1 MSIFRPT
8 KIVERITD
16 VTPSMLHEMDVKAV
30 LLDVDNT
37 LTSYQSH
44 EPVKGAVEWT
54 HQMSAEGF
62 QLLIV
67 SNNYQSRVEPFAA
80 KFGIG
85 FITFAMK
92 PLPFGYIKAK
102 GLLKMEAS
110 DCVIIGDQVFT
121 DITGAN
127 MSGMKSIL
135 LSPVEQENSAF
146 FKLRRHLEKPIR
158 EKYK

>member
-1 MSIFRPT
+1 MSIFQPT
-8 KIVERITD
+8 KIVEKITD
-16 VTPSMLHEMDVKAV
+16 VTPELLRGMGVKAV

-37 LTSYQSH
+37 LTSYKSH
-44 EPVKGAVEWT
+44 EPVEGAVEWT
-54 HQMSAEGF
+54 HRMTAEGF

-92 PLPFGYIKAK
+92 PLPFGYVKAK
-102 GLLKMEAS
+102 RMLKMKAS

-135 LSPVEQENSAF
+135 LSPVEQEDGAL
-146 FKLRRHLEKPIR
+146 FKLRRRLERSIR

>member
-1 MSIFRPT
+1 MSIFKPT
-8 KIVERITD
+8 KIVEKITD
-16 VTPSMLHEMDVKAV
+16 VTPSMLHGLGVKAV

-37 LTSYQSH
+37 LTSYKSH
-44 EPVKGAVEWT
+44 EPVEGAVDWT
-54 HQMSAEGF
+54 RQMTAEGF

-102 GLLKMEAS
+102 SRLKMKAS
-110 DCVIIGDQVFT
+110 ECVIIGDQVFT

-135 LSPVEQENSAF
+135 LNPVEQEDGAL
-146 FKLRRHLEKPIR
+146 FKLRRRLEEPIR
-158 EKYK
+158 EKYR

>member
-8 KIVERITD
+8 SIVERITD
-16 VTPSMLHEMDVKAV
+16 VTPSMLREMGVKAV

-44 EPVKGAVEWT
+44 EPVEGAVEWT
-54 HQMSAEGF
+54 HQMSTEGF

-102 GLLKMEAS
+102 RLLKMKAS

-135 LSPVEQENSAF
+135 LSPVERENGTLF
-146 FKLRRHLEKPIR
+146 RLRRHLEKPIR